1 MSDLETIALAVL
13 GGPVTVDLKDG
24 DGKTT
29 IYTVP
34 VGYAMVPFGVII
46 KNPTASLA
54 GGTDFNLGDG
64 ASADTWLNAVNLA
77 TMTATTDFYIIVS
90 NGVKYTVYDAGDAFG
105 IIPVTGATA
114 DAQATAILLGMLFAV

>member
-1 MSDLETIALAVL
+1 MDLATIGLAAL
-13 GGPVTVDLKDG
+13 GGPVTVDLQDT

-34 VGYAMVPFGVII
+34 VGYAMVPFAVLL

-54 GGTDFNLGDG
+54 GGTEFDLGDG
-64 ASADTWLNAVNLA
+64 AACTTWLQDVDLHL
-77 TMTATTDFYIIVS
+77 MIATTDFRWITS
-90 NGVKYTVYDAGDAFG
+90 NNIKYTVYDAGDAFG